1 VNPRIDVNTAPT
13 ETERYEDL
21 FNYARATA
29 HAIVHG
35 PCPPATSRALRV
47 YAAAL
52 MLLHYPPRS
61 AAQFARTVAHDALD
75 ALAADWPDVASGR
88 ADGEDLMLRRP
99 GLWARLMTEWPMM
112 AYADGLLNSLASL
125 SAIPAD
131 ARILEV
137 GSGVGNTTKR
147 LGAVYGERLTWSD
160 RGAAFIRHGN
170 WVGTAQLFDF
180 DHEPPSGLGPFD
192 VIVATN
198 ALHCAANLGWTL
210 RRLRQLL
217 VPGGLLA
224 FAEGSSPTRPD
235 GTPWAL
241 DVFFSAFDGWWNRSG
256 FRTRAEWFDAL
267 TAQGFTG
274 IGYTTLTAGHDD
286 LGGSIW
292 AIRAR

>member
-1 VNPRIDVNTAPT
+1 MSQRFDVNAPAM

-29 HAIVHG
+29 HGIVHG
-35 PCPPATSRALRV
+35 PCRPTTSRALRV

-52 MLLHYPPRS
+52 VLLHYPPRS
-61 AAQFARTVAHDALD
+61 AAQHARTVAHDALD
-75 ALAADWPDVASGR
+75 VLATDWPEVAMG
-88 ADGEDLMLRRP
+88 AVDGEDLMLRRP

-112 AYADGLLNSLASL
+112 AYADRLLDSLASL
-125 SAIPAD
+125 RAIPAG

-147 LGAVYGERLTWSD
+147 LGAVYGEGLTWSD
-160 RGAAFIRHGN
+160 RGAAFVRPGHWAGSAR
-170 WVGTAQLFDF
+170 VFDF
-180 DHEPPSGLGPFD
+180 DHEPPPDLGPFD

-198 ALHCAANLGWTL
+198 ALHCAANLGFTL
-210 RRLRQLL
+210 RRLRELL
-217 VPGGLLA
+217 LPGGLIA

-267 TAQGFTG
+267 TAQGFTD
-274 IGYTTLTAGHDD
+274 IGYSAMTAGRDD

-292 AIRAR
+292 AIRAG